1 MTEQEK
7 GYLIEHMK
15 MTQDIITRMNR
26 NSFQLKGWML
36 TIVAACLALFG
47 SSSNAVYIW
56 VAIAPTVVFW
66 FLDTFYLREERK
78 YVAIHGK
85 LVKIFNGKEQIKDF
99 MLFDLSTKEY
109 RGGRYNFFAVMFSR
123 TEWSLYLTVII
134 GLSIAGIVL
143 GCVL

>member
-15 MTQDIITRMNR
+15 MTQDIIARMNK

-47 SSSNAVYIW
+47 SSSNVAYIW
-56 VAIAPTVVFW
+56 VAIAPTIVFW

-85 LVKIFNGKEQIKDF
+85 LVKVFNGEESLKNVKF
-99 MLFDLSTKEY
+99 FDLSAKEY
-109 RGGRYNFFAVMFSR
+109 IGGRYNFFAVMFSR
-123 TEWSLYLTVII
+123 TEWVLYLTVII
-134 GLSIAGIVL
+134 GLIVAGIAI
-143 GCVL
+143 